1 MKNTVEKQNDT
12 FLYRQVISIVRE
24 MQSDG
29 RIKAGEKLP
38 SLRSLA
44 NKLSVSVPTIKQAYF
59 ELEHQ
64 GLIVARPQSGY
75 YLKSADIASLSPKK
89 SSLAQQ
95 PVPVSRQALIEQVYG
110 AIHQTNNLSLGV
122 ANPVAAM
129 PATKA
134 LNRTMRRVLSLAGD
148 TALNYGPM
156 NGYEPLRR
164 QLAIQYLNSGLVV
177 SPDDIV
183 ITNGA
188 QEAINIALQTVA
200 KAGDIIAVESP
211 CYFGVL
217 ELIENLGMLALEIPL
232 DAQDS
237 LCLID
242 VKTALDTHNVK
253 ACIFSTSIA
262 NPLGCVLSESKKEA
276 LVELL
281 ESRKVPLIEDDVYG
295 ALYFGSSQG
304 KPAQCYSK
312 KGLVITCSSFSKTV
326 APSYR
331 IGWILSPSLRSHTGR
346 IKRALS
352 CSSPLINQWTLCE
365 FMRSGEYDRYLSTLR
380 QALMTNKERMVSLVT
395 KHFPTETRVTDP
407 KGGAVVWLE
416 LGDNMDGNRL
426 FRRALQENISIA
438 PGSLFSP
445 SNRYL
450 HCIRLS
456 YGLPW
461 NERIESGIK
470 TLANLC
476 TENSESNCI

>member
-1 MKNTVEKQNDT
+1 MSNTIEKQSDT
-12 FLYRQVISIVRE
+12 FLYRQVISLVRE
-24 MQSDG
+24 MQTDG
-29 RIKAGEKLP
+29 TIKAGEKLP
-38 SLRSLA
+38 SLRSMA

-64 GLIVARPQSGY
+64 GIIVARPQSGY
-75 YLKSADIASLSPKK
+75 YLKSIETATLSPKK
-89 SSLAQQ
+89 SSLADK
-95 PVPVSRQALIEQVYG
+95 PVSVSRQQLIEQVYR
-110 AIHQTNNLSLGV
+110 AIHQPNNIPLGV
-122 ANPVAAM
+122 ANPVAAK

-148 TALNYGPM
+148 KALNYGPM

-200 KAGDIIAVESP
+200 KPGDIIAVESP

-232 DAQDS
+232 DAEQS
-237 LCLID
+237 LCLLD
-242 VKTALDTHNVK
+242 VEKALDTHKVK
-253 ACIFSTSIA
+253 ACVFSTSIA
-262 NPLGCVLSESKKEA
+262 NPLGCLLTEDKKQG

-281 ESRKVPLIEDDVYG
+281 ESHNVPLIEDDVYG
-295 ALYFGSSQG
+295 ALYYTASQG
-304 KPAQCYSK
+304 KPAQFYSK
-312 KGLVITCSSFSKTV
+312 KGLVLTCSSFSKTV

-331 IGWILSPSLRSHTGR
+331 IGWILTSSFSNKTSK

-365 FMRSGEYDRYLSTLR
+365 FMRTGEYERYLNVLR
-380 QALMTNKERMVSLVT
+380 QALLTNKERMISHIT
-395 KHFPTETRVTDP
+395 SHFPSDTRVTDP
-407 KGGAVVWLE
+407 QGGTVLWLE
-416 LGDNMDGNRL
+416 LGDDLDGNRL
-426 FRRALQENISIA
+426 FRKALQHNISIA

-461 NERIESGIK
+461 NDSIESALITLGKLCSK
-470 TLANLC
+470 T
-476 TENSESNCI
+476 I

>member
-1 MKNTVEKQNDT
+1 MSTTLEKQSDT
-12 FLYRQVISIVRE
+12 FLYRQVISLVRE
-24 MQSDG
+24 MQTDG
-29 RIKAGEKLP
+29 TIKAGEKLP
-38 SLRSLA
+38 SLRSMA
-44 NKLSVSVPTIKQAYF
+44 NKMSVSVPTIKQAYF

-64 GLIVARPQSGY
+64 GIIVARPQSGY
-75 YLKSADIASLSPKK
+75 YLKSVDSAALSPKK
-89 SSLAQQ
+89 SSLAEQ
-95 PVPVSRQALIEQVYG
+95 PVSVSRQQLIEQVYR
-110 AIHQTNNLSLGV
+110 AIHQPNNIPLGV
-122 ANPVAAM
+122 ANPVAAK

-148 TALNYGPM
+148 KALNYGPM

-200 KAGDIIAVESP
+200 NPGDIIAVESP

-232 DAQDS
+232 DAQQS

-242 VKTALDTHNVK
+242 VEKALETHKVK
-253 ACIFSTSIA
+253 ACVFSTSIA
-262 NPLGCVLSESKKEA
+262 NPLGCVLSEDKKQK

-281 ESRKVPLIEDDVYG
+281 ESRNVPLIEDDVYG
-295 ALYFGSSQG
+295 ALYYTASQG
-304 KPAQCYSK
+304 KPAQIYSK
-312 KGLVITCSSFSKTV
+312 KGLVLTCSSFSKTV

-331 IGWILSPSLRSHTGR
+331 IGWILTTRFSNKTSK

-365 FMRSGEYDRYLSTLR
+365 FIRTGEYERYLNVLR
-380 QALMTNKERMVSLVT
+380 QALMTNKERMISQIFL
-395 KHFPTETRVTDP
+395 HFPKETRVTDP
-407 KGGAVVWLE
+407 QGGTVVWLE
-416 LGDNMDGNRL
+416 LGDEMDGNRL

-445 SNRYL
+445 TNRYL

-461 NERIESGIK
+461 NDRIESALITLGKLCSK
-470 TLANLC
+470 TM
-476 TENSESNCI
+476 

>member
-1 MKNTVEKQNDT
+1 MRTTLEKQDNT
-12 FLYRQVISIVRE
+12 FLYRQVINLVRN
-24 MQSDG
+24 MQTDG
-29 RIKAGEKLP
+29 TIRAGEKLP
-38 SLRSLA
+38 SLRSMA

-64 GLIVARPQSGY
+64 GIIVARPQSGY
-75 YLKSADIASLSPKK
+75 YLRSADPASMSPKK
-89 SSLAQQ
+89 ASLAEQ
-95 PVPVSRQALIEQVYG
+95 PVSVSRQQLIEQVYG
-110 AIHQTNNLSLGV
+110 AIHQPNNLPLGV
-122 ANPVAAM
+122 ANPVAAL

-148 TALNYGPM
+148 RALNYGPM

-164 QLAIQYLNSGLVV
+164 QLAMQYLNSGLVV

-200 KAGDIIAVESP
+200 KPGDIIAVESP

-237 LCLID
+237 LCLTD
-242 VKTALDTHNVK
+242 VQQAIESHDIK

-262 NPLGCVLSESKKEA
+262 NPLGCVLSEAKKQA

-281 ESRKVPLIEDDVYG
+281 ESADIHLIEDDVYG
-295 ALYFGSSQG
+295 ALYFSADQG

-312 KGLVITCSSFSKTV
+312 KGLVLTCSSFSKTV

-331 IGWILSPSLRSHTGR
+331 IGWILSHTLSSHTSK

-365 FMRSGEYDRYLSTLR
+365 FIRTGEYDRYLNKLR
-380 QALMTNKERMVSLVT
+380 QALLTNKERMISVIS
-395 KHFPTETRVTDP
+395 KYFPKEIRVTDP
-407 KGGAVVWLE
+407 QGGAVVWLE
-416 LGDNMDGNRL
+416 LGDKVDGNQL
-426 FRRALQENISIA
+426 FRKALQSNISIA

-456 YGLPW
+456 YGIPW
-461 NERIESGIK
+461 NQSMESGLIELADLCRSSE
-470 TLANLC
+470 TL
-476 TENSESNCI
+476 